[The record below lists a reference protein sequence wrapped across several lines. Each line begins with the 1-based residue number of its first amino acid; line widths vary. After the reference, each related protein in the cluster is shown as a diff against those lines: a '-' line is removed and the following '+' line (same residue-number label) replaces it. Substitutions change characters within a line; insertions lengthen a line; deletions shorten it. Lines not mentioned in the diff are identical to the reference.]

1 MDVENRKE
9 IVTKDGSVFHV
20 DDEVTAIA
28 EKNLNDNMVT
38 GVLTDIVG
46 KYVSVL
52 VQEYT
57 LVVRCTAILGKGE
70 VK

>member
-1 MDVENRKE
+1 MDIEAV
-9 IVTKDGSVFHV
+9 
-20 DDEVTAIA
+20 A
-28 EKNLNDNMVT
+28 EKNLNDNIVT

-57 LVVRCTAILGKGE
+57 LVVRCTAILGRGE